1 MIGVKGEVLLLE
13 NDELNLSET
22 LFMTN
27 GCYIVPKQPNRFLIG
42 ATSEFDNYS
51 VGTTK
56 KGVKLVGYS
65 MRANAFQNLNIVV
78 FLRNGQAFVHI
89 QTMKCL

>member
-1 MIGVKGEVLLLE
+1 GEVLLLE

-56 KGVKLVGYS
+56 KG
-65 MRANAFQNLNIVV
+65 LNWLFNHACERIPELKHSRILKEWSGV
-78 FLRNGQAFVHI
+78 RPY
-89 QTMKCL
+89 TD